1 MIQQR
6 LSEESKTEDLNWEE
20 MTEEV
25 NEVVG
30 LELEETDKVES
41 ARSYPRVAL
50 SGQGLHHSY
59 DRMVQGYCE
68 ARETDPDKKVEM
80 NKNHKLEDFLDWTVT
95 KSSTIMSSSMQ
106 WLRKREQSPHVVEA
120 NILWE
125 SMRQ

>member
-1 MIQQR
+1 MIQKR
-6 LSEESKTEDLNWEE
+6 LSEEKKKEDLNWEE

-30 LELEETDKVES
+30 LELEKTDKVES
-41 ARSYPRVAL
+41 ALSCPRVTL

-80 NKNHKLEDFLDWTVT
+80 NKNHKLEDFLYWTVA
-95 KSSTIMSSSMQ
+95 KSSTIMSSCRQ
-106 WLRKREQSPHVVEA
+106 WLRKREQSPPVVEA
-120 NILWE
+120 DIL
-125 SMRQ
+125 

>member
-1 MIQQR
+1 MIKKR
-6 LSEESKTEDLNWEE
+6 LSEERKTEDLKWEE
-20 MTEEV
+20 ITKEV

-68 ARETDPDKKVEM
+68 A
-80 NKNHKLEDFLDWTVT
+80 
-95 KSSTIMSSSMQ
+95 IMSSCKQ
-106 WLRKREQSPHVVEA
+106 CLRKLDKSPPAVEA
-120 NILWE
+120 DIL
-125 SMRQ
+125 